1 MEKEQVKVT
10 ELDEMQIL
18 ALALKSMEIH
28 QLQKLQHETAGQRD
42 HFITVA
48 QAAINLNKVLLKKLY
63 GLENG
68 VIHSKG
74 FADASEKVTDVRM
87 YASAQMESIEHEWN
101 IACNSERS
109 TNDPRKVGAKP
120 GHYVGDTTL
129 SEYTG
134 FNRDGHR

>member
-1 MEKEQVKVT
+1 METVKVT
-10 ELDEMQIL
+10 DPKEEL

-28 QLQKLQHETAGQRD
+28 QLQKLQYETAVQRD
-42 HFITVA
+42 GFITVA

-63 GLENG
+63 GLEHS
-68 VIHSKG
+68 VITSKG
-74 FADASEKVTDVRM
+74 LADATDKVTDVRM
-87 YASAQMESIEHEWN
+87 YASNQMEQIENEWN
-101 IACNSERS
+101 VTCNSERS

-120 GHYVGDTTL
+120 GLFVGDTTL

>member
-1 MEKEQVKVT
+1 MGTVKVT
-10 ELDEMQIL
+10 DPREEL

-28 QLQKLQHETAGQRD
+28 QLQKLQHETADQRD
-42 HFITVA
+42 HYITVA
-48 QAAINLNKVLLKKLY
+48 QAAINLNKILLKKLY
-63 GLENG
+63 GLENS

-74 FADASEKVTDVRM
+74 LADASEKVTDVRM

-101 IACNSERS
+101 IACNGERS

-120 GHYVGDTTL
+120 GLYVGDTTL